1 MRSQLFE
8 SISINR
14 QKIDWKTCSGIAM
27 GVQKYTKTHVRGGG
41 DSSVSYSIETITEL
55 SILQANS
62 NETQVILRGEEIR
75 VRDGQRVSVIWGCT
89 AARKRELIFINH
101 DDSDKL
107 YWVDK
112 PRSFFNYL
120 GIFICFSKD
129 SIYIWLMLG
138 LLLCFMTSRIFSIFL
153 MVAIIGI
160 YLGAG
165 IVFLIIQ
172 EYRVRSA
179 WSIIKPQIL
188 EIVRQ
193 LNINTNLIY

>member
-1 MRSQLFE
+1 MKRQQIE
-8 SISINR
+8 SIIINKL
-14 QKIDWKTCSGIAM
+14 QIDWESSSGIAM

-75 VRDGQRVSVIWGCT
+75 VRDGQPVSVIWGCT

-101 DDSDKL
+101 DDSNKL

-129 SIYIWLMLG
+129 SIYIWLMFG
-138 LLLCFMTSRIFSIFL
+138 LLLCLVTSQIFPIFL
-153 MVAIIGI
+153 TVAIIGI

-188 EIVRQ
+188 EVVR
-193 LNINTNLIY
+193 INTNLIY